1 MIFVVVTIAM
11 QTKQNGKRYN
21 DEFDDEITL
30 WNSFKWQ
37 NSSKCSEH
45 MSSYSVLQMDAL
57 VNMFASILAQYFL
70 MEMLKMSW
78 ERGKSDQTE
87 QFTKKIEFCSMLIN
101 FSIFHFFGLIHFKM
115 FKCGP
120 FQIKSNRI
128 KPTTFEICT
137 THWITEIKCNVQNIA
152 KCEMFT
158 FGSRSKQMARYY
170 GECVWHTPWSLVCRQ
185 KWKCICTALIRGRFD
200 R

>member
-1 MIFVVVTIAM
+1 MIFVVITIAM

-37 NSSKCSEH
+37 NSSECSEH

-78 ERGKSDQTE
+78 ERE
-87 QFTKKIEFCSMLIN
+87 EN
-101 FSIFHFFGLIHFKM
+101 
-115 FKCGP
+115 P
-120 FQIKSNRI
+120 I
-128 KPTTFEICT
+128 KPNNLRRKSSFVRC
-137 THWITEIKCNVQNIA
+137 
-152 KCEMFT
+152 
-158 FGSRSKQMARYY
+158 
-170 GECVWHTPWSLVCRQ
+170 
-185 KWKCICTALIRGRFD
+185 
-200 R
+200 